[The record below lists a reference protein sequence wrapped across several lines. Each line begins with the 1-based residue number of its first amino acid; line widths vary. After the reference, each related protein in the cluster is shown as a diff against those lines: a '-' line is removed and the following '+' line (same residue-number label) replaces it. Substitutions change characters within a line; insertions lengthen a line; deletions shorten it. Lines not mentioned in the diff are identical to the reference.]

1 MASPGTPTELKQFI
15 VKMYYKTVAQLTE
28 KQIKRQDFVDNE
40 VFGLIQRIVP
50 SAKIKWDIDI
60 IGNVWDSIRT
70 QLVDKQKLM
79 SEAKFYP
86 YLKI

>member
-1 MASPGTPTELKQFI
+1 M
-15 VKMYYKTVAQLTE
+15 AQLTE

-40 VFGLIQRIVP
+40 VFELIQRLAP
-50 SAKIKWDIDI
+50 AAKIKWDIEM
-60 IGNVWDSIRT
+60 IGSVRNSIQI